1 VIESSTHYSLKI
13 MNSFNFVLLGG
24 PDLARELGK
33 KGTTSD
39 ISIYDRKEGNTITT
53 WCIPLTYPDKIQS
66 LVVAINIAE
75 YAILNVSRLD
85 KYLGEQ
91 IIALDHFTMLEGFI
105 LHSHDVEVV
114 QLQSALRNTRIKNYS
129 FMSNL
134 DELKHGL
141 KRLKP
146 KTKDGRLLIVIDHV
160 FDVKGVGTVVLGV
173 IKQGKV
179 KISEEVMLYPQ
190 QKTLTIKSIQMH
202 DDSVYEASSPARVGL
217 ALKGVTANDISR
229 GDVISGGDDLFLSSN
244 IIPES
249 YSGNPYFAE
258 QLSETEAYLVS
269 VDLQMKPAKI
279 KLSKG
284 GSPNI
289 ELVKPLVVSSKQDF
303 VLLKPDAKGV
313 RICGRG
319 TTITT

>member
-1 VIESSTHYSLKI
+1 
-13 MNSFNFVLLGG
+13 MNCFNFVLLGG
-24 PDLARELGK
+24 FDLARELGK

-39 ISIYDRKEGNTITT
+39 ISIYDRKECDTIMT
-53 WCIPLTYPDKIQS
+53 WCIPMTYPDKIQS

-75 YAILNVSRLD
+75 YAILNVSKLD

-91 IIALDHFTMLEGFI
+91 IIALDHFSLLEGFI
-105 LHSHDVEVV
+105 LHSYDVDEV
-114 QLQSALRNTRIKNYS
+114 QLKSALRNTRIKNYS

-134 DELKHGL
+134 DELKHQM

-146 KTKDGRLLIVIDHV
+146 KTKDGPLIVVVDHV

-173 IKQGKV
+173 VKQGKV

-229 GDVISGGDDLFLSSN
+229 GDVISKSHNLFVSSN
-244 IIPES
+244 VIPGS
-249 YSGNPYFAE
+249 YSVNPYFTE
-258 QLSETEAYLVS
+258 ELSETETYLIS

-279 KLSKG
+279 RLYNEG
-284 GSPNI
+284 YPNI
-289 ELVKPLVVSSKQDF
+289 ELLKPLVVSSKQDF

-319 TTITT
+319 TTTSTTL

>member
-1 VIESSTHYSLKI
+1 
-13 MNSFNFVLLGG
+13 MNCFNFVLLGG
-24 PDLARELGK
+24 PDLARDLGK

-39 ISIYDRKEGNTITT
+39 ISIYDRKEGDTIMT
-53 WCIPLTYPDKIQS
+53 WCIPMTYPDKIQS

-91 IIALDHFTMLEGFI
+91 IIALDHFSLLEGFI
-105 LHSHDVEVV
+105 LHSYDVDEG
-114 QLQSALRNTRIKNYS
+114 QLHSALRNTRIKNYS

-134 DELKHGL
+134 DELKHGI
-141 KRLKP
+141 KRLKH
-146 KTKDGRLLIVIDHV
+146 KTKDGPLIVVIDHV
-160 FDVKGVGTVVLGV
+160 FDVKGIGTVVLGV

-179 KISEEVMLYPQ
+179 KISEEVVLYPQ

-229 GDVISGGDDLFLSSN
+229 GDVISRSDDLFVSSN
-244 IIPES
+244 MISGS
-249 YSGNPYFAE
+249 YSGNPYFTE
-258 QLSETEAYLVS
+258 QLNETETYLVS
-269 VDLQMKPAKI
+269 VDLQAKPAKI
-279 KLSKG
+279 KLSNG
-284 GSPNI
+284 GLLNI
-289 ELVKPLVVSSKQDF
+289 ELLKPLVVSSKQDF

-319 TTITT
+319 TTTAT

>member
-1 VIESSTHYSLKI
+1 

-24 PDLARELGK
+24 IDLAKELGK

-39 ISIYDRKEGNTITT
+39 ISIYDRKEGDTIMT
-53 WCIPLTYPDKIQS
+53 WCIPMTYPDKIQS

-91 IIALDHFTMLEGFI
+91 IIALDHFSLLEGFI
-105 LHSHDVEVV
+105 LHSYDVDEI
-114 QLQSALRNTRIKNYS
+114 QLKSALTNTRIKNYS
-129 FMSNL
+129 FLSNL
-134 DELKHGL
+134 DELKHGM
-141 KRLKP
+141 KQLKP
-146 KTKDGRLLIVIDHV
+146 KTKDGPLIVVVDHV
-160 FDVKGVGTVVLGV
+160 FDVKGIGTVVLGV
-173 IKQGKV
+173 VKQGKV
-179 KISEEVMLYPQ
+179 KVSEEVMLYPQ

-229 GDVISGGDDLFLSSN
+229 GDLISKIDNLFVSSN
-244 IIPES
+244 MVAGS
-249 YSGNPYFAE
+249 YSINPYFTE
-258 QLSETEAYLVS
+258 QLSETETYLIS
-269 VDLQMKPAKI
+269 VNLQMKPAKI
-279 KLSKG
+279 RLNNEG
-284 GSPNI
+284 FPYI
-289 ELVKPLVVSSKQDF
+289 ELLKPIVVSAKQDF

-319 TTITT
+319 TTTIP

>member
-1 VIESSTHYSLKI
+1 

-24 PDLARELGK
+24 PDLAKELGK

-39 ISIYDRKEGNTITT
+39 ISIYDKKEGDTITT

-66 LVVAINIAE
+66 LVVAINISE
-75 YAILNVSRLD
+75 FAILNVSILD
-85 KYLGEQ
+85 KYLCEQ
-91 IIALDHFTMLEGFI
+91 IIALDHYSMLEGFI
-105 LHSHDVEVV
+105 LHSYDVDEL
-114 QLQSALRNTRIKNYS
+114 QLQSALRNTKIKNYS

-146 KTKDGRLLIVIDHV
+146 KTKDGRLMIVIDHV

-173 IKQGKV
+173 IKQGIV
-179 KISEEVMLYPQ
+179 KISEEVTLYPH

-229 GDVISGGDDLFLSSN
+229 GDVISRSDDLSVSSN
-244 IIPES
+244 MIVGS
-249 YSGNPYFAE
+249 YSGNPYFTE
-258 QLSETEAYLVS
+258 QLSETETYLIS
-269 VDLQMKPAKI
+269 VDLQVKPAKI
-279 KLSKG
+279 KLSNG
-284 GSPNI
+284 GPNNI

-313 RICGRG
+313 RICGQG
-319 TTITT
+319 TMNTT

>member
-1 VIESSTHYSLKI
+1 
-13 MNSFNFVLLGG
+13 MNGFNFVLLGG
-24 PDLARELGK
+24 FDLARELGK

-39 ISIYDRKEGNTITT
+39 ISIYDRKEGDTIMT
-53 WCIPLTYPDKIQS
+53 WCIPMTYPDKIQS

-75 YAILNVSRLD
+75 YAILNVSKLD

-91 IIALDHFTMLEGFI
+91 IIALDHFSLLEGFI
-105 LHSHDVEVV
+105 LHSYDVDEV
-114 QLQSALRNTRIKNYS
+114 QLKSALRNTRIKNYS

-134 DELKHGL
+134 DELKHQM

-146 KTKDGRLLIVIDHV
+146 KTKDGPLIVVVDHV

-173 IKQGKV
+173 VKQGKV

-229 GDVISGGDDLFLSSN
+229 GDVISKSDNLFVSSN
-244 IIPES
+244 VIPGS
-249 YSGNPYFAE
+249 YSVNPYFTE
-258 QLSETEAYLVS
+258 ELSETETYLIS

-279 KLSKG
+279 RLYNEG
-284 GSPNI
+284 YPNI
-289 ELVKPLVVSSKQDF
+289 ELLKPLVVSSKQDF

-319 TTITT
+319 TTTSTTL

>member
-1 VIESSTHYSLKI
+1 
-13 MNSFNFVLLGG
+13 MNGFNFVLLGG
-24 PDLARELGK
+24 FDLARELGK

-39 ISIYDRKEGNTITT
+39 ISIYDRKEGDTIMT
-53 WCIPLTYPDKIQS
+53 WCIPMTYPDKIQS

-75 YAILNVSRLD
+75 YAILNVSKLD

-91 IIALDHFTMLEGFI
+91 IIALDHFSLLEGFI
-105 LHSHDVEVV
+105 LHSYDVDEV
-114 QLQSALRNTRIKNYS
+114 QLKSALRNTRIKNYS

-134 DELKHGL
+134 DELKHQM

-146 KTKDGRLLIVIDHV
+146 KTKDGPLIVVVDHV

-173 IKQGKV
+173 VKQGKV

-229 GDVISGGDDLFLSSN
+229 SDVISKSDNLFVSSN
-244 IIPES
+244 VIPGS
-249 YSGNPYFAE
+249 YSVNPYFTE
-258 QLSETEAYLVS
+258 ELSETETYLIS
-269 VDLQMKPAKI
+269 R
-279 KLSKG
+279 
-284 GSPNI
+284 
-289 ELVKPLVVSSKQDF
+289 SSNETRQNK
-303 VLLKPDAKGV
+303 V
-313 RICGRG
+313 I
-319 TTITT
+319 

>member
-1 VIESSTHYSLKI
+1 

-24 PDLARELGK
+24 FDLARELGK

-39 ISIYDRKEGNTITT
+39 ISIHDRKEGDTIMT
-53 WCIPLTYPDKIQS
+53 WCIPMTYPDKIQS

-75 YAILNVSRLD
+75 YAILNVSKLD

-91 IIALDHFTMLEGFI
+91 IIALDHFSLLEGFI
-105 LHSHDVEVV
+105 LHSYDVDEV
-114 QLQSALRNTRIKNYS
+114 QLKSALRNTRIKNYS

-134 DELKHGL
+134 DELKHQM

-146 KTKDGRLLIVIDHV
+146 KTKDGPLIVVVDHV

-173 IKQGKV
+173 VKQGKV

-229 GDVISGGDDLFLSSN
+229 GDVISGSDDLFVASN
-244 IIPES
+244 MIPGS
-249 YSGNPYFAE
+249 YSGNPYFTE
-258 QLSETEAYLVS
+258 QLSETETYLVS
-269 VDLQMKPAKI
+269 VDLQGKPAKI
-279 KLSKG
+279 KLSNG
-284 GSPNI
+284 GPPNI

>member
-1 VIESSTHYSLKI
+1 

-24 PDLARELGK
+24 FDLARELGK

-39 ISIYDRKEGNTITT
+39 ISIYDRKEGDTIMT
-53 WCIPLTYPDKIQS
+53 WCIPMTYPDKIQS

-75 YAILNVSRLD
+75 YAILNVSKLD

-91 IIALDHFTMLEGFI
+91 IIALDHFSLLEGFI
-105 LHSHDVEVV
+105 LHSYDVDEV
-114 QLQSALRNTRIKNYS
+114 QLKSALRNTRIKNYS

-134 DELKHGL
+134 DELKHQM

-146 KTKDGRLLIVIDHV
+146 KTKDGPLIVVVDHV

-173 IKQGKV
+173 VKQGKV

-229 GDVISGGDDLFLSSN
+229 GDVISKSDNLFVSSN
-244 IIPES
+244 VIPGS
-249 YSGNPYFAE
+249 YSVNPYFTE
-258 QLSETEAYLVS
+258 ELSETETYLIS

-279 KLSKG
+279 RLYNEG
-284 GSPNI
+284 YPNI
-289 ELVKPLVVSSKQDF
+289 ELLKPLVVSSKQDF

-319 TTITT
+319 TTTSTTL

>member
-1 VIESSTHYSLKI
+1 

-24 PDLARELGK
+24 PDLGRDLGK

-39 ISIYDRKEGNTITT
+39 ISIYDRKEGDTIMT
-53 WCIPLTYPDKIQS
+53 WCIPMTYPDKIQS

-91 IIALDHFTMLEGFI
+91 IIALDHFSLLEGFL
-105 LHSHDVEVV
+105 LHSYDVDEG
-114 QLQSALRNTRIKNYS
+114 QLHSALRNTRIKNYS

-134 DELKHGL
+134 DELKHGI

-146 KTKDGRLLIVIDHV
+146 KTKDGPLIVVIDHV
-160 FDVKGVGTVVLGV
+160 YDVKGVWTVVLGV

-179 KISEEVMLYPQ
+179 KISEEVVLYPQ

-217 ALKGVTANDISR
+217 AIKGVTANDISR
-229 GDVISGGDDLFLSSN
+229 GDVISRSDDLFVSSN
-244 IIPES
+244 MISGS
-249 YSGNPYFAE
+249 YSGNPYFTE
-258 QLSETEAYLVS
+258 QLSETETYLVS
-269 VDLQMKPAKI
+269 VDLQVKPAEI
-279 KLSKG
+279 KLSNG
-284 GSPNI
+284 GLLNI
-289 ELVKPLVVSSKQDF
+289 ELLKPLVVSSKQDF

-319 TTITT
+319 TTTTT

>member
-1 VIESSTHYSLKI
+1 
-13 MNSFNFVLLGG
+13 MNCFNFVLLGG
-24 PDLARELGK
+24 PDLARDLGK

-39 ISIYDRKEGNTITT
+39 ISIYDRKEGDTIMT
-53 WCIPLTYPDKIQS
+53 WCIPMTYPDKIQS

-91 IIALDHFTMLEGFI
+91 IIALDHFSLLEGFI
-105 LHSHDVEVV
+105 LHSYDVDEG
-114 QLQSALRNTRIKNYS
+114 QLHSALRNTRIKNYS

-134 DELKHGL
+134 DELKHGI

-146 KTKDGRLLIVIDHV
+146 KTKDGPLIVVIDHV

-179 KISEEVMLYPQ
+179 KISEEVVLYPQ

-217 ALKGVTANDISR
+217 ALR
-229 GDVISGGDDLFLSSN
+229 GDR
-244 IIPES
+244 ER
-249 YSGNPYFAE
+249 
-258 QLSETEAYLVS
+258 YLT
-269 VDLQMKPAKI
+269 
-279 KLSKG
+279 
-284 GSPNI
+284 
-289 ELVKPLVVSSKQDF
+289 
-303 VLLKPDAKGV
+303 
-313 RICGRG
+313 R
-319 TTITT
+319 